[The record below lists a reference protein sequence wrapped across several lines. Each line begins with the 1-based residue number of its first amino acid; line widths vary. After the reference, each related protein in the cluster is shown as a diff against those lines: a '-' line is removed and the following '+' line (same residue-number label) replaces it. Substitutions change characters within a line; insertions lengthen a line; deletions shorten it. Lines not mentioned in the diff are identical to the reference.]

1 MKPVSVFHAARVV
14 CTVLVC
20 LATVAPACAAIR
32 AGFAER
38 DISPEIGM
46 EQPGGYHK
54 SFHRAFHDPCKVRV
68 AVFDDG
74 QKCTALVGV
83 DALAVPP
90 SLVDNARRGIVQR
103 CGIPAQAVLI
113 AASHSHSSGPVG
125 MVQPGEFD
133 HASPLVQKLAY
144 EQSSMANPEYL
155 QRVEQA
161 IIDAVGAAHESRA
174 EVHCGFGSGRE
185 DQVAYNRRFRM
196 KNGLSYTHP
205 GQGNPDIVE
214 AAGPVDPEVG
224 VVAVWNVEG
233 QLVGCIVNFACH
245 ATTSPGG
252 ISANYI
258 YYLEKVIRGVMGDD
272 VVVVFTA
279 GASGDITQV
288 DNLSPTKHPAPE
300 AWAQLV
306 GGRVGAEVV
315 KVMFAIERT
324 AEVPVDFRADAAAYQ
339 LSPGFRRRV
348 FRGAE
353 VVHLRDVAGRTGRE
367 HHHHVV
373 AHDAT
378 NDFLQ
383 IINVVGR
390 DAARTGRGVTSK
402 VDDTA
407 DELAFDVPN
416 RHHADLRIHRAG
428 RFDNIRIALA
438 RVRVTEAVFHAEAAV
453 IGHLVLAAAAESAM
467 DLGAGFMSRADRVD
481 DGLLDALEVLG
492 IGHRGLL
499 VGQLLDQRRSVV
511 ELAWLD
517 HANRAGR
524 VRMRSGDQ
532 HGLGRDATALD
543 DTAPSVVDQRRG
555 HGQGVDADEG
565 RTLLAVVE
573 HGHTDLAGIV
583 ERAMK
588 RFVITARLL
597 HADLRADVPFGKA
610 GADGGARR
618 GHRCQADEHGT
629 NHPCR
634 VKNGNRLHDLV
645 PCRRRS

>member
-324 AEVPVDFRADAAAYQ
+324 AEVPVDFR
-339 LSPGFRRRV
+339 V
-348 FRGAE
+348 K
-353 VVHLRDVAGRTGRE
+353 T
-367 HHHHVV
+367 
-373 AHDAT
+373 
-378 NDFLQ
+378 LQ
-383 IINVVGR
+383 ISR
-390 DAARTGRGVTSK
+390 RKPS
-402 VDDTA
+402 
-407 DELAFDVPN
+407 PQ
-416 RHHADLRIHRAG
+416 
-428 RFDNIRIALA
+428 
-438 RVRVTEAVFHAEAAV
+438 RVRECLALVENPPTGVDQTMLTFAKEILMLEANIQSEPVASVEVQAIQLGPAVFVSNPAEY
-453 IGHLVLAAAAESAM
+453 
-467 DLGAGFMSRADRVD
+467 FCQY
-481 DGLLDALEVLG
+481 GLDIKQGSPFPLTFP
-492 IGHRGLL
+492 
-499 VGQLLDQRRSVV
+499 V
-511 ELAWLD
+511 ELANGCVGYVPTDEALGSAGGGYETRLTSYSNLAPAAGKMIAD
-517 HANRAGR
+517 TGIELTKQMQPTQIPTRAPHAPFSGAGW
-524 VRMRSGDQ
+524 SYGN
-532 HGLGRDATALD
+532 
-543 DTAPSVVDQRRG
+543 
-555 HGQGVDADEG
+555 
-565 RTLLAVVE
+565 
-573 HGHTDLAGIV
+573 
-583 ERAMK
+583 
-588 RFVITARLL
+588 
-597 HADLRADVPFGKA
+597 VPP
-610 GADGGARR
+610 
-618 GHRCQADEHGT
+618 E
-629 NHPCR
+629 
-634 VKNGNRLHDLV
+634 LE
-645 PCRRRS
+645 